1 MKCFSLQACCPSSFT
16 FCRAGEGG
24 HFSTRAPSPLS
35 LPLFSPFQPVKVPS
49 VAVGVGSQQDHRLTL
64 LAGVPQAPCHH
75 GPRSPDTPSSWHPA
89 LAPHSS
95 SARLG
100 CGDALLVFDEKEVTP
115 QMGPGQPSPRS
126 DHSKS
131 LASGSRHECFA
142 EATENS
148 LFSSIFLPEPQPPHT
163 PL

>member
-24 HFSTRAPSPLS
+24 HFSTRAPSLLS
-35 LPLFSPFQPVKVPS
+35 LLLLSPFQPGKAPS
-49 VAVGVGSQQDHRLTL
+49 VAVGVGSQQHHRLAL
-64 LAGVPQAPCHH
+64 LPGVPQALCRH
-75 GPRSPDTPSSWHPA
+75 GPRSPGTSSSRHPA
-89 LAPHSS
+89 LGPHGP

-100 CGDALLVFDEKEVTP
+100 CGDALLVFDKKEVTP

-126 DHSKS
+126 DQSKS
-131 LASGSRHECFA
+131 PASGSRHECFA

-148 LFSSIFLPEPQPPHT
+148 LFSSIFLPEPQPPRT